1 MNPMTKKQ
9 RILFDKFRNDIDRIF
24 DDYQLKYE
32 SAPVRNGYNRTFG
45 LPIPSKNQ
53 ILRERDMILKQ
64 INADCVLRTGNPVV
78 ALPED
83 EVYESKLTVIAQ

>member
-9 RILFDKFRNDIDRIF
+9 RVLFDKFRDDIDRIF

-53 ILRERDMILKQ
+53 ILKQ

-83 EVYESKLTVIAQ
+83 EVYESKLTAIAH